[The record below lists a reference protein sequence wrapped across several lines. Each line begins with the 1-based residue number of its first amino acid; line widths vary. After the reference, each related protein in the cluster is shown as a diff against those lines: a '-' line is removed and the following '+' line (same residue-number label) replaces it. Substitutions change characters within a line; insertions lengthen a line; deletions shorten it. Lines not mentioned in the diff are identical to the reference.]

1 MQTELIPRDEKG
13 RRHGLWVERYIT
25 KNQIMSKG
33 EYIHGKKHGTWIG
46 YHKDGS
52 IWYKD
57 TYDIGKL
64 IGYSV
69 QYWDYK
75 FIYKR
80 FYAR

>member
-1 MQTELIPRDEKG
+1 
-13 RRHGLWVERYIT
+13 
-25 KNQIMSKG
+25 MSKG